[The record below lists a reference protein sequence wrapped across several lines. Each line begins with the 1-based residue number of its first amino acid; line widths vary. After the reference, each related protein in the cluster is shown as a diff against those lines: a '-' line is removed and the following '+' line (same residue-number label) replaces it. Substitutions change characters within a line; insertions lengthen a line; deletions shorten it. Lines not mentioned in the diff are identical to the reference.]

1 MTTPSTVE
9 VTISLSDP
17 DLDEQELQD
26 KVQNLLPQ
34 IREVDGVEEAS
45 LVEAQAAPEYAKGN
59 GFIVGTIRAAIAPG
73 SKALFDFLKER
84 LSGKPIEM
92 TVKAADGREL
102 TIKAEN
108 KEKFDYAFAKAQ
120 EFLNSPR

>member
-9 VTISLSDP
+9 VTISLFDP
-17 DLDEQELQD
+17 DLDEQELQE

-45 LVEAQAAPEYAKGN
+45 LVEVQAAPEYAKGD
-59 GFIVGTIRAAIAPG
+59 GFVVGTVKAVIVAG

-84 LSGKPIEM
+84 LSGKPIEL
-92 TVKAADGREL
+92 TVKAPDGREL
-102 TIKAEN
+102 RIKAEN
-108 KEKFDYAFAKAQ
+108 EEKFTFAFEKAQ
-120 EFLNSPR
+120 EFLNTPR

>member
-45 LVEAQAAPEYAKGN
+45 LVEAQEAPEYAKGD
-59 GFIVGTIRAAIAPG
+59 GFIVGTIRPAIAPG
-73 SKALFDFLKER
+73 TKALFDFLKER
-84 LSGKPIEM
+84 LSGKPIEL
-92 TVKAADGREL
+92 TVKAPDGREL

-108 KEKFDYAFAKAQ
+108 EEKFNFAFQKAQ